1 MAWIHVASLLLYFFV
16 TSYVCSQ
23 ATLDDKTARM
33 INKAVSIGYQPGR
46 GSIHSPD
53 DIGKWIQKLAE
64 SGDAESQN
72 DFGLI
77 CEMNG
82 KKEDAFRWFE
92 KSANQGWVEAEYNLA
107 RCYGLGIGC
116 QKDQSKAAEIYK
128 KSANK
133 GNKDSQIMLGLMY
146 KNGNGVTKNLNEAR
160 RYFQLASEQGDG
172 AAKAYLLEIDSKS
185 D

>member
-1 MAWIHVASLLLYFFV
+1 MALVHVTVGLFYYFLTFE
-16 TSYVCSQ
+16 VCSQ
-23 ATLDDKTARM
+23 APLDDKTARM
-33 INKAVSIGYQPGR
+33 INKAVSLGYQPGR
-46 GSIHSPD
+46 GSIQSSA

-116 QKDQSKAAEIYK
+116 QKDPSKAAEIYK
-128 KSANK
+128 KSAGK
-133 GNKDSQIMLGLMY
+133 GDKGSQVALGLMY
-146 KNGNGVTKNLNEAR
+146 KNGYGVMKNLNEAR

-172 AAKAYLLEIDSKS
+172 TAKAYLLEIGSKS